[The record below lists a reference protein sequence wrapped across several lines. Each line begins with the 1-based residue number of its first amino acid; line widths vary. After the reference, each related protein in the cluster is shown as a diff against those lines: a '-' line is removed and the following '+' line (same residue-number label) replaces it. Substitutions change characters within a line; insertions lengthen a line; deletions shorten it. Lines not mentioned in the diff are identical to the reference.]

1 MTTLATI
8 SIREAYGIRRFL
20 YPLNAKFELPS
31 GCPTTGLGLRR
42 PDGQP
47 VPLQVTPD
55 EGGGEGAV
63 RLDFALSMAPF
74 EELEL
79 LILDCA
85 PDETPDD
92 PLRITAAARFRSEQ
106 RRFSIEFDRAG
117 RLHHATYDGREH
129 LRDRSVLTRNGESA
143 TAVGSSSFASGPLA
157 ARMSAGGQYSDG
169 CRFLTDLEIT
179 AYKSW
184 VALRHTLG
192 RTQGDEEVSFV
203 LPLAVSSPAVACDFG
218 AGGGLYGRIQTGS
231 APEVVWRTDFPDT
244 GGAHFS
250 LSTAGRIDYEG
261 TTRAGAEGG
270 SQRWFHLIDRDK
282 ALAVAITQ
290 VPPRCRSM
298 LVTLRE
304 SGDVIVSFQMADS
317 LAGQAVFGL
326 CYHFLNDI
334 PAIAAATNPQSILL
348 PPVVEVTGVSRKSS
362 LS

>member
-1 MTTLATI
+1 MNTLGSI
-8 SIREAYGIRRFL
+8 SVRETDGIRRFL
-20 YPLNAKFELPS
+20 YPLSANFALPS
-31 GCPTTGLGLRR
+31 GCPATGLGLRR

-47 VPLQVTPD
+47 VPLQVTPE
-55 EGGGEGAV
+55 EGGDESTV

-79 LILDCA
+79 LLLDGA
-85 PDETPDD
+85 PDEPPDD
-92 PLRITAAARFRSEQ
+92 PLRIKTAARFRSEQ

-117 RLHHATYDGREH
+117 RLHHATYDGRQH
-129 LRDRSVLTRNGESA
+129 LRDKSVLTRNGESA
-143 TAVGSSSFASGPLA
+143 TAVGNSSFASGPLA
-157 ARMSAGGQYSDG
+157 ARMSAAGQYSDG
-169 CRFLTDLEIT
+169 CRFLTELEIT

-184 VALRHTLG
+184 ATLRHTLV
-192 RTQGDEEVSFV
+192 RAQGDEVISFV
-203 LPLAVSSPAVACDFG
+203 LPLAVSSPVLTCDFG

-250 LSTAGRIDYEG
+250 LATAGRIDYEG
-261 TTRAGAEGG
+261 RTHGGAEGG
-270 SQRWFHLIDRDK
+270 SQHWFHLIDRDK

-290 VPPRCRSM
+290 VPTRCRSM

-304 SGDVIVSFQMADS
+304 SGDVIVSFQLADS
-317 LAGQAVFGL
+317 LAGPAVFGV

-348 PPVVEVTGVSRKSS
+348 PPVVEVTGAFRK
-362 LS
+362 